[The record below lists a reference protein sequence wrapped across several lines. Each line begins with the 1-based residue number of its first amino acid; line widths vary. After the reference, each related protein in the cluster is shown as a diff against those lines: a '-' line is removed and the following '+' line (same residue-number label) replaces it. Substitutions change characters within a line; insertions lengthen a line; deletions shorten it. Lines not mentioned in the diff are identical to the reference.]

1 MFRVS
6 DSSLSADPSP
16 APAQLKHRRAVL
28 TGALLA
34 MILAALDQN
43 IVNTALPRI
52 VGDLG
57 GLTHMSWVFTAFMLT
72 STATTTLYGRLSDI
86 HGRRPLFFCA
96 IGLFIMGSLLC
107 GLAQTMTQL
116 IALRA
121 VQGLGAGGL
130 LVLAQSAIGDVFTPR
145 ERPRYQGLITGAFAL
160 ASVAGPITGG
170 TITEVLSWRWV
181 FFINLPI
188 ALAALVMIATGLKD
202 DPKRKAQPIDF
213 AGIVLLVGATTALL
227 LLLAWGGGEFP
238 WLSGTTAA
246 FAAVIVVLFALFI
259 RRERRAPDPLVHLAL
274 LRNVTYARGVM
285 IGGMMTFAML
295 GSTVFLPLYFQLVLG
310 MSPVAAGAML
320 LPQVV
325 GMMITS
331 VIGGRVVSRLG
342 SGRAFLRAGIAVE
355 ALALLSLGWFA
366 HVGGGAY
373 AFMLSTFWLGFGMG
387 MGMPNLTVTVQNA
400 VPYRELGAATG
411 MMTFIRSLGGALGV
425 AASGTIMAQHLL
437 AALGRDHASLS
448 AGALS
453 RMSAADLAAITGVY
467 HHALMWCFWLSGAV
481 MGVAFLLTL
490 GLPQIRLRDRIEDP
504 VEVEVEAEA

>member
-1 MFRVS
+1 VS
-6 DSSLSADPSP
+6 DSSIPADLPP
-16 APAQLKHRRAVL
+16 DATAKPAQRRIVL
-28 TGALLA
+28 TGALLC

-57 GLTHMSWVFTAFMLT
+57 GLAHISWVFTAFMLT
-72 STATTTLYGRLSDI
+72 ATATTTLYGRLSDI
-86 HGRRPLFFCA
+86 HGRRPLFFIA
-96 IGLFIMGSLLC
+96 IGLFIAGSLLC
-107 GLAQTMTQL
+107 GLARSMTQL

-121 VQGLGAGGL
+121 LQGLGAGGL

-145 ERPRYQGLITGAFAL
+145 ERPRYQGIITGAFAL

-170 TITEVLSWRWV
+170 TITEFLSWRWV
-181 FFINLPI
+181 FFVNLPI
-188 ALAALVMIATGLKD
+188 ALAALAMIAFGLKD
-202 DPKRKAQPIDF
+202 TVRRERQPIDF
-213 AGIVLLVGATTALL
+213 AGIALLVAATTALL

-238 WLSGTTAA
+238 WVSATTAGFGLA
-246 FAAVIVVLFALFI
+246 ICVLFALFV
-259 RRERRAPDPLVHLAL
+259 RRERSAPDPLVRLAL

-310 MSPVAAGAML
+310 MSPTAAGAML

-331 VIGGRVVSRLG
+331 VIGGRIVSRLG

-355 ALALLSLGWFA
+355 SLALMSLGWFA
-366 HVGGGAY
+366 HIGGGAY
-373 AFMLSTFWLGFGMG
+373 TFMVSTFCLGFGMG
-387 MGMPNLTVTVQNA
+387 MGMPNLTVTIQNA

-437 AALGRDHASLS
+437 AALGRDHATLS
-448 AGALS
+448 AGALHRLS
-453 RMSAADLAAITGVY
+453 PADLAAIAGVY

-490 GLPQIRLRDRIEDP
+490 GLPNTRLRDRIEDA
-504 VEVEVEAEA
+504 AEA